1 MNNTIIKFN
10 YPDSLI
16 KEYKYWVVL
25 VRNKQVT
32 LGSLVLAYKDEV
44 RNFSEV
50 KKEGFL
56 ELEVVIKDIEI
67 TLKKI
72 FKYDKINYLT
82 LMMLDKEVHTHVIPR
97 YSKPQKFNNKI
108 FLDLSWPGAHDLKC
122 MNKLDNSDL
131 FLIKEH
137 IKNNYNLIN

>member
-10 YPDSLI
+10 YPESLI

-82 LMMLDKEVHTHVIPR
+82 LMMLDKEVHTHICKV
-97 YSKPQKFNNKI
+97 F
-108 FLDLSWPGAHDLKC
+108 
-122 MNKLDNSDL
+122 
-131 FLIKEH
+131 
-137 IKNNYNLIN
+137 